1 MTVDLPEPVGPTSAK
16 NSASVK
22 SILAGSRNEANP
34 SISSTIGRMSASFSG
49 PADGGGDLVVQLRE
63 QRRHPLVPHLLGVA
77 VVGEQLI
84 RRRDLGPGN
93 VTAVGGNPERSGEFR
108 VDAHLERVR
117 HHRDRVLTQPGAG
130 RLAPARAA
138 TPSVSPPRASL
149 PAPRARP
156 GCPGPSAAAV
166 PR

>member
-34 SISSTIGRMSASFSG
+34 SRSSTIGRMSASFSG

-84 RRRDLGPGN
+84 WRRDLGPGN
-93 VTAVGGNPERSGEFR
+93 VTAVGGNPEGSGELR
-108 VDAHLERVR
+108 VDAHLECVR
-117 HHRDRVLTQPGAG
+117 HRRDRVLTQPGTG
-130 RLAPARAA
+130 RLAQPDPQVGLAERAGL
-138 TPSVSPPRASL
+138 RL
-149 PAPRARP
+149 ELDQ
-156 GCPGPSAAAV
+156 GAAD
-166 PR
+166 R

>member
-22 SILAGSRNEANP
+22 SILAGSRNEANQ
-34 SISSTIGRMSASFSG
+34 STTSTIGRLSASFSG
-49 PADGGGDLVVQLRE
+49 AAAGRGDLVVQLRE
-63 QRRHPLVPHLLGVA
+63 QRRPPLGPHLLGGA

-93 VTAVGGNPERSGEFR
+93 VTAVGGNPEGSGELR

-117 HHRDRVLTQPGAG
+117 QARGRVLTQPGAG
-130 RLAPARAA
+130 RLPQ
-138 TPSVSPPRASL
+138 PP
-149 PAPRARP
+149 PQH
-156 GCPGPSAAAV
+156 V
-166 PR
+166 P